1 SDHPT
6 KALPLKLAQLVQ
18 AELDEYARNKKR
30 HSPAMAN
37 DLLKIENG
45 QKFTY
50 SYVGQDGSSATR
62 EALLDESD
70 NIWVDV
76 RHKHMKDCID
86 QLMTD
91 FNKFLDE
98 NSTITDKDPTGDPD
112 EVKALPQGPVSLRRK
127 IKR

>member
-1 SDHPT
+1 RTIDMYTPILHEFT
-6 KALPLKLAQLVQ
+6 YQ
-18 AELDEYARNKKR
+18 
-30 HSPAMAN
+30 AMAN
-37 DLLKIENG
+37 DLLKIDNG

-62 EALLDESD
+62 DAILDESD
-70 NIWVDV
+70 TIWVDI

-98 NSTITDKDPTGDPD
+98 NSTITNKDKAANLNDMKKMLAT
-112 EVKALPQGPVSLRRK
+112 LPQFQDLK
-127 IKR
+127 DK